1 MSISSEDL
9 LKAKELIIQKFA
21 EATTYFCLYKT
32 TASEDDDSICYSTA
46 NNLLNFWQDI
56 ISAIEN
62 NIFNYHPLKIAQLL
76 LLFNFKNFDCPKTL
90 YNKVLEE
97 LIIKRKDPTLQNS
110 LEINDLDIEKNDW
123 SKLQDYKKY
132 ITWAEVQVDVQY
144 PIFRGFGFDV
154 FEKDNVFYKEY
165 YLQQG
170 RFIFCADIVKKP
182 RFLMT
187 GHTLY
192 GGVLENYRYKGM
204 LPILPSP
211 MEFKD
216 GREKVKYEIDI
227 ILKHLGVNKSIAI
240 DEINKITFEETSLHS
255 NQDAVE
261 RIIRKASI
269 PYSAHLKEMYL

>member
-1 MSISSEDL
+1 MPAVEIKNIELKEKILYELATSFVDL
-9 LKAKELIIQKFA
+9 NIHGIRDQFPIPADLIYSNFIPFRELIVSCVERNINA
-21 EATTYFCLYKT
+21 Y
-32 TASEDDDSICYSTA
+32 SEITLAQILMLLSYRPMHPPIEIY
-46 NNLLNFWQDI
+46 NLVLDTL
-56 ISAIEN
+56 IS
-62 NIFNYHPLKIAQLL
+62 
-76 LLFNFKNFDCPKTL
+76 
-90 YNKVLEE
+90 
-97 LIIKRKDPTLQNS
+97 KREDATLQGSINLNYS
-110 LEINDLDIEKNDW
+110 KAIDLPEIKITDNF
-123 SKLQDYKKY
+123 KKY
-132 ITWAEVQVDVQY
+132 ILWAELNTDIDF

-170 RFIFCADIVKKP
+170 RFVFCADIVKKP

-227 ILKHLGVNKSIAI
+227 ILKHLGVDKSIAI
-240 DEINKITFEETSLHS
+240 DEINKITLEETSLHS

-269 PYSAHLKEMYL
+269 PYSVHLKEMYL